1 MPIPCLGGKV
11 EDFPYLEGLRFP
23 RNDQKSHKAIQKRAE
38 GIVSQ
43 LARTTA
49 LGFVVWALIQCG
61 SVHAQGYSRAQT
73 PLRSYRPSP
82 TLSPYLDYF
91 RAPQGPLDSY
101 HEYVRPKLNL
111 QRTLNQQDRQL
122 RVQSREIG
130 ALSTQWTDAQRNTT
144 IAPTGTGA
152 GFFNYSHFY
161 PSLR

>member
-1 MPIPCLGGKV
+1 MRQV
-11 EDFPYLEGLRFP
+11 
-23 RNDQKSHKAIQKRAE
+23 
-38 GIVSQ
+38 
-43 LARTTA
+43 ARTAT
-49 LGFVVWALIQCG
+49 LGFVVWALVLCG
-61 SVHAQGYSRAQT
+61 LAPAQGYLRSQT
-73 PLRSYRPSP
+73 PSRTYTPSP

-130 ALSTQWTDAQRNTT
+130 TLNNRWMEAQRNTA